1 MANRIIKG
9 KDLMLFDS
17 NGKSYAYAT
26 NHTLTITAETSDVSS
41 KDHGIWGGSEVAKY
55 SWEITSE
62 NLYTSEGYSDMFD
75 TMITGQAI
83 TVRFGLKT
91 DTGSQTVA
99 DGDLANWTAGSHYY
113 TGKVIITSLVANANN
128 GENATYSITLTG
140 TGALSKAGSVPSGG
154 NSGGNSGNNGGNSG
168 SNTNS
173 GNATYNNNVTIN
185 GTSYNVSG
193 GSVSI
198 NAPLTSI
205 SVTGANMDYLALL
218 YGSNE
223 EDELSINSAGTS
235 ASWTG
240 NITSS
245 SIQVYKGNGNL
256 EDPVHTRWFT
266 INYTPSNGGGND
278 DDDACDEN

>member
-140 TGALSKAGSVPSGG
+140 TGALSKAGSSSSGS
-154 NSGGNSGNNGGNSG
+154 NSGNNSGNSGNSGSSNSG
-168 SNTNS
+168 SSNS
-173 GNATYNNNVTIN
+173 GTTTYDNTVTIN
-185 GTSYNVSG
+185 GSQRSVTSGVVNLYQ
-193 GSVSI
+193 
-198 NAPLTSI
+198 PLTSMT
-205 SVTGANMDYLALL
+205 VTGTNMNYIALA
-218 YGSNE
+218 YGVNNE
-223 EDELSINSAGTS
+223 EELTINAAGTS

-240 NITSS
+240 NLAYNEI
-245 SIQVYKGNGNL
+245 IVYKGNGDN
-256 EDPVHTRWFT
+256 ENPEHTRWFT
-266 INYTPSNGGGND
+266 IYYSNDGLGQN
-278 DDDACDEN
+278 